1 MAEKTPQS
9 VPNSEKIKE
18 WISRFQTQN
27 FKPMEIELVTLSD
40 LENLKKEIL
49 SEIRR
54 LLSGKS
60 NELSDKKWLKS
71 KEVQKLL
78 GISPGTLQTLRNRA
92 MIPYTRLG
100 GVIYYNQ
107 EEVKK
112 VLEKP
117 EAKPNL
123 LHRKFR

>member
-1 MAEKTPQS
+1 
-9 VPNSEKIKE
+9 
-18 WISRFQTQN
+18 
-27 FKPMEIELVTLSD
+27 MEIELVTLAD

-49 SEIRR
+49 EEIRI

-60 NELSDKKWLKS
+60 KDQADKKWLKS
-71 KEVQKLL
+71 REVQKLL

-117 EAKPNL
+117 EAKPNIL
-123 LHRKFR
+123 FRKSR